1 MINKRALLLLFNTL
15 LSIAFICNKYF
26 TAFKWR
32 VGRGSEIFINYQ
44 ARELRERE
52 REGGGGG
59 GDGV

>member
-52 REGGGGG
+52 IERER
-59 GDGV
+59 